1 MARDALLTLTP
12 TAFEILLTLV
22 EGERHGYGILVE
34 VEERTGGRVRL
45 RPGSLYRALHRLLEQ
60 GWVEG
65 AEVAAAG
72 RGGAATEDERRRYY
86 RITEGGLAAVRG
98 EAERMARSVR
108 AARSKSLIPG
118 EEAP

>member
-12 TAFEILLTLV
+12 TAFEILLTLAD
-22 EGERHGYGILVE
+22 GERHGYGILVE

-60 GWVEG
+60 DLVEE
-65 AEVAAAG
+65 AEAAPG
-72 RGGAATEDERRRYY
+72 DRREGEGEDERRRYY
-86 RITEGGLAAVRG
+86 RITAGGLAAVRN

-108 AARSKSLIPG
+108 AARAKALIPG